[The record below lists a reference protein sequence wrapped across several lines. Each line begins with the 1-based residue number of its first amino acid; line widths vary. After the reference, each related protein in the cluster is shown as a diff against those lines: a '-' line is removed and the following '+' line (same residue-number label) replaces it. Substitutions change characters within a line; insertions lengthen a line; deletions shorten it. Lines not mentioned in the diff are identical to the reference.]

1 VMSSSFSASL
11 SSSVCVFGWTEGAR
25 CRVDIVVVVYVVC
38 VVVLKARKRRRV
50 ELNFTLKARA
60 FFCVDVRKEWIE
72 KKRVENERFFMKE

>member
-1 VMSSSFSASL
+1 
-11 SSSVCVFGWTEGAR
+11 
-25 CRVDIVVVVYVVC
+25 VDIVVVVYVVC